1 MTTDTATGMQTLIQ
15 LGELQEKERRRIPRI
30 YAVFWKHM
38 PETVVFVGAPSRGK
52 AKVGIYRMVAD
63 CWPAEFTDMVAYRRD
78 DLDRLMKHVN
88 WKPGFCECWIWT
100 GCKCRDGYGQIK
112 YEGRKQKAHR
122 VAYRLFFG
130 ALRSD
135 LEIDHVCRNRAC
147 VNPEHLKPVKGITNK
162 RLVFARRPA

>member
-1 MTTDTATGMQTLIQ
+1 MTTDTATGMQALIR
-15 LGELQEKERRRIPRI
+15 LGELQEKERHRVPRI
-30 YAVFWKHM
+30 YAVFWTGL
-38 PETVVFVGAPSRGK
+38 PDIVAFVDAHTSGK
-52 AKVGIYRMVAD
+52 AKARIHRMVAD
-63 CWPAEFTDMVAYRRD
+63 CYPAKFTDMVAYRRD

-88 WKPGFCECWIWT
+88 WNPGFGGCWEWT

-130 ALRSD
+130 ALRND

-147 VNPEHLKPVKGITNK
+147 VNPEHLQPVKGTTNK